1 MRSIGVLGGT
11 GKQGRG
17 LALRWA
23 LAGHPVRI
31 GSRDPGRAAGA
42 AEEIAGRLKEIA
54 GGEGARLSTAAEVD
68 APPGEVDG
76 GDYAACTECDVV
88 VAAVPYDGLDAAVEP
103 LAATLDDRVV
113 VSCISPVT
121 VDDDGPRP
129 VPIADGSATERLQRL
144 APGARVVGAFQ
155 NVAARKL
162 LSAPAPM
169 AGDVLITGE
178 DATAREVAGALVR
191 AVPDLR
197 PVEVGPLRLSRPV
210 EEITAVQMAVNMRHK
225 VVTSL
230 RLEGLEG

>member
-1 MRSIGVLGGT
+1 LRSIGVLGGT

-23 LAGHPVRI
+23 LAGHRVRI
-31 GSRDPGRAAGA
+31 GSRDPQRAAGA
-42 AEEIAGRLKEIA
+42 AEEVAERLKEIA
-54 GGEGARLSTAAEVD
+54 GGEGEGLATSAEVE
-68 APPGEVDG
+68 APPGAVDS

-103 LAATLDDRVV
+103 LAEVLRDRVV

-121 VDDDGPRP
+121 VDDDGPSP
-129 VPIADGSATERLQRL
+129 VPIADGSAAERLQGL

-162 LSAPAPM
+162 MSAPTPM
-169 AGDVLITGE
+169 VGDIFITGE
-178 DATAREVAGALVR
+178 DPTAREVAGDLVR

-210 EEITAVQMAVNMRHK
+210 EEITAVQMAINMRHK

-230 RLEGLEG
+230 RLEGLGD